1 MKRRAVQ
8 VNISDYPQVSGIYP
22 AGSERRTEMR
32 QAVDNYIKNRENAPK
47 RIVDGVDGPCSDY
60 IERELNGIVLK
71 DDDLTCDKKVTPS
84 SLKDHLKQ
92 LLKKGNLH
100 VGYLTT
106 E

>member
-1 MKRRAVQ
+1 MAEGDLITQ
-8 VNISDYPQVSGIYP
+8 
-22 AGSERRTEMR
+22 EL
-32 QAVDNYIKNRENAPK
+32 VDNYIKNRESARK

-71 DDDLTCDKKVTPS
+71 DDDLTSDRKVTPS
-84 SLKDHLKQ
+84 SSKAHLKQ

-100 VGYLTT
+100 VGYMTT

>member
-1 MKRRAVQ
+1 MAEGDLITQ
-8 VNISDYPQVSGIYP
+8 
-22 AGSERRTEMR
+22 EL
-32 QAVDNYIKNRENAPK
+32 VDNNIKNRESARK

-71 DDDLTCDKKVTPS
+71 DDDLTSDRKVTPS
-84 SLKDHLKQ
+84 SLKAHLKQ

-100 VGYLTT
+100 VGYMTT